1 MTTVTLT
8 ARMTAARC
16 AQLTCAA
23 LGSSLRGALRFA
35 SAGSGSEGNALLVEA
50 GVTRILIDC
59 GFALKEL
66 RQRLARLHF
75 AIESLTAIVVT
86 HEHSDH
92 ASGVARLARQ
102 LRIPVWLT
110 HGTLRMLGADMF
122 AGGELRLLRGGM
134 RVAVGALEVEA
145 FTVPHDAREPVQ
157 FIIGNGSHRLGVLT
171 DAGCSTP
178 HIEACLSGC
187 HALVLECNHE
197 RELLEKGPYPPGLKR
212 RVASR
217 VGHLDNQAAAH
228 ILRNIDCSKLQHIV
242 AAHLSKQNNT
252 PEHARRALSAALNC
266 STDWIGIANQET
278 GFGWREL
285 LS

>member
-1 MTTVTLT
+1 MS
-8 ARMTAARC
+8 
-16 AQLTCAA
+16 
-23 LGSSLRGALRFA
+23 GPLRFA

-50 GVTRILIDC
+50 GTTRILIDC
-59 GFALKEL
+59 GFATREL
-66 RQRLARLHF
+66 RQRLAALNC
-75 AIESLTAIVVT
+75 ALESLSAIVVT

-92 ASGVARLARQ
+92 ANGVARLARQ
-102 LRIPVWLT
+102 LGIPVWLT
-110 HGTLRMLGADMF
+110 HGTLRMLGVDTF
-122 AGGELRLLRGGM
+122 DGVELRILNGGM
-134 RVAVGALEVEA
+134 RVAIDALEVEA

-157 FIIGNGSHRLGVLT
+157 FVIGNGHHRLGILT

-197 RELLEKGPYPPGLKR
+197 RELLENGPYPAGLKR

-217 VGHLDNQAAAH
+217 VGHLDNETAAH
-228 ILRNIDCSKLQHIV
+228 ILRNIDCTKLQHIV

-266 STDWIGIANQET
+266 SADWIGIANQES

-285 LS
+285 L